1 MENSKSSGEEDAAAE
16 AEEKQALTTETNQSE
31 QAKEENEE
39 NIVQE
44 EEEEEEVSIA
54 NSKDSSATAND
65 GHVNLLLPPA
75 DPLSVPHVTLPP
87 KEVEEELEK
96 GDDATQRTQH
106 HSSAKKHVQSETTTA
121 MIAVQPTIGVKG
133 AIAKC
138 TTPVEF
144 WATSQSNS
152 DYNDGEEKKMD
163 DEDLAIAQP
172 RSPPT
177 TSGTNT
183 SGILT
188 TAKVV
193 PSPLGVSS
201 MSTPQS
207 DTTKAKSM
215 PTPSSTACNSGGIDG
230 RSLEELM
237 TTDDMANATMEQKVD
252 GVSMICAPILPF
264 SLYMYRNWNW
274 FTS

>member
-1 MENSKSSGEEDAAAE
+1 
-16 AEEKQALTTETNQSE
+16 
-31 QAKEENEE
+31 
-39 NIVQE
+39 
-44 EEEEEEVSIA
+44 
-54 NSKDSSATAND
+54 
-65 GHVNLLLPPA
+65 
-75 DPLSVPHVTLPP
+75 
-87 KEVEEELEK
+87 
-96 GDDATQRTQH
+96 
-106 HSSAKKHVQSETTTA
+106 
-121 MIAVQPTIGVKG
+121 
-133 AIAKC
+133 
-138 TTPVEF
+138 
-144 WATSQSNS
+144 
-152 DYNDGEEKKMD
+152 MD